1 MFRIFPTRLASP
13 FRRIRRYTG
22 GFSPTCPDAMN
33 IAPEPQRHA
42 QDLLDFI
49 DHSPSPWHAAATL
62 EIRLLAQGYTPLPE
76 GAAWS
81 LGPGGKHYVIR
92 GGSSLIAF
100 HIGDGALPERGFR
113 IVGAH
118 TDSPGLRLKPKA
130 PHKAENLLR
139 LGVEVYGGPILAT
152 FTDRDLSLA
161 GRLHLRGPARIETRL
176 LRFPRALAR
185 LPNLAIHMN
194 RGVNEDGLKLNKQSE
209 LPLLLTGLQGETQ
222 PEQRFLDLLAE
233 QAGCAPADILSFE
246 LNVYDTQP
254 GAFWGAAGEFIAD
267 GQIDNLSSCHAGL
280 AALLAAE
287 TGAHTQVAAFF
298 DHEEVG
304 SESHKGAQGGFLA
317 DVLERIA
324 HGLGLGAADY
334 KRALAQGFLVSADA
348 AHAYHPNFPNAYEPA
363 HGLKVNGGPA
373 IKLNANQ
380 RYATDGLGEARFM
393 RLCEQAGVPYQKYA
407 HRTDLACGSTIGPMT
422 SARLG
427 LPAVDCGCPMWAMH
441 SARESAGVLDQAWF
455 AQVLRQFLDVAELP

>member
-1 MFRIFPTRLASP
+1 MTISP
-13 FRRIRRYTG
+13 EHR
-22 GFSPTCPDAMN
+22 S
-33 IAPEPQRHA
+33 HA

-49 DHSPSPWHAAATL
+49 DASPSPWHAAETM
-62 EIRLLAQGYTPLPE
+62 ERRLAEKGYTRLE
-76 GAAWS
+76 ECEDWM
-81 LGPGGKHYVIR
+81 LKPGGRHYVVR

-100 HIGDGALPERGFR
+100 RIGRGSPAGHGFR

-130 PHKAENLLR
+130 PHNADSMLR

-161 GRLHLRGPARIETRL
+161 GRVCIRAESGLDARLIRFEQPL
-176 LRFPRALAR
+176 LR

-209 LPLLLTGLQGETQ
+209 LPLLLAGLDAAVE
-222 PEQRFLDLLAE
+222 PKDRFPGLLAE
-233 QAGCAPADILSFE
+233 RAGCAPADILSFE
-246 LNVYDTQP
+246 LNVHDTQK
-254 GAFWGAAGEFIAD
+254 GSFWGADGEFIAD

-280 AALLAAE
+280 SALLE
-287 TGAHTQVAAFF
+287 TEEGEHTSVGAFF
-298 DHEEVG
+298 DHEEIG
-304 SESHKGAQGGFLA
+304 SESHKGADGSFLA

-324 HGLGLGAADY
+324 FGLGIEPPGY
-334 KRALAQGFLVSADA
+334 KQALARSLLVSADA
-348 AHAYHPNFPNAYEPA
+348 AHAHHPNFPNAYEPLHA
-363 HGLKVNGGPA
+363 VRVNNGPA
-373 IKLNANQ
+373 VKINANQ
-380 RYATDGLGEARFM
+380 RYATDGLTEARFM
-393 RLCEQAGVPYQKYA
+393 RLCEQAGVPFQKYV

-427 LPAVDCGCPMWAMH
+427 IPAVDCGCPMWAMH

-455 AQVLRQFLDVAELP
+455 ATALKTFFAAETLP